1 MAATRSLRLAAPPA
15 RARRAPWPADCCCPQ
30 ASSRISS
37 SPRKRCL
44 AARRRTITPTGPA
57 PAKKGVPTALP
68 VEFAC
73 QLTEVALLGTL
84 ALRTEKV
91 LEWDSASM
99 RVTNQP
105 EANRFV
111 EPPYRAGWKL

>member
-1 MAATRSLRLAAPPA
+1 MPASKFKDFEQPPKTLPRCEKADHYTDWTRS
-15 RARRAPWPADCCCPQ
+15 C
-30 ASSRISS
+30 
-37 SPRKRCL
+37 
-44 AARRRTITPTGPA
+44 
-57 PAKKGVPTALP
+57 KKGVPTALP